1 MGYAGYLVRLRLKP
15 GNSAEFLSSYLNSRK
30 GKTILRGM
38 AKSIVGMAN
47 INAKEVRT
55 IRIPKPPG
63 DVQNF
68 FAGSILEIEAHKRL
82 HRLHLEKLD
91 ELFASLQRR
100 AFRGEL

>member
-1 MGYAGYLVRLRLKP
+1 MAR
-15 GNSAEFLSSYLNSRK
+15 SDLNSRK
-30 GKTILRGM
+30 KKTILRGM

-47 INAKEVRT
+47 IYARDVLT

-68 FAGSILEIEAHKRL
+68 FAGSIWKIKAQKRL

-91 ELFASLQRR
+91 DLVACLQH
-100 AFRGEL
+100 

>member
-1 MGYAGYLVRLRLKP
+1 MGYAGYLFRLRLKP

-47 INAKEVRT
+47 INAKEVQT

-63 DVQNF
+63 DIQNF
-68 FAGSILEIEAHKRL
+68 FAGFILEIEAHKRL

-91 ELFASLQRR
+91 ELFASLQHR